1 MMSNIIVVIAN
12 SSKNLISFVF
22 NLLQEYAQYDSQDY
36 DLLLLIY
43 VECITCLLHCINFFV
58 LSKNVE
64 INSNSNKQIH
74 QIN

>member
-43 VECITCLLHCINFFV
+43 VECISCLLHCINFVV
-58 LSKNVE
+58 LS
-64 INSNSNKQIH
+64 IQIIESII
-74 QIN
+74 QIAKITMNI